1 VVNFTMGHIQVPNF
15 KDIEK
20 YLSNIDLTLKDI
32 RTSLETEVNCLKQL
46 LVIGE
51 NDKKNK
57 ETKENRKN

>member
-1 VVNFTMGHIQVPNF
+1 VPNF

>member
-1 VVNFTMGHIQVPNF
+1 MGHIQVPNF

>member
-1 VVNFTMGHIQVPNF
+1 MVNFTMGHIQVPNF